1 MLDSLRRSLG
11 VTAEQPVD
19 GRRGATVVT
28 VERILWLVVA
38 GAFGLSRWAYYREGV
53 RFNSDPVYYFT
64 QLLDPYLLSHRL
76 LESIFYLHAQPPLF
90 NVLTGLA
97 LKLAGEDVGVLLWA
111 LYLCVAFAILVL
123 FIRTLTRLAV
133 PTWMA
138 MAVSLAF
145 CCAPP
150 FVLYE
155 NWYFYP
161 LLELLSLQVAAY
173 ALVRAEGRPGR
184 WLGTALWT
192 LAALVWFR
200 SLYHPVYF
208 LLAVA
213 AVVGLAAKNDRRAVL
228 SRALGPSLAVALLV
242 LKNVALFGLWGT
254 SSWGPNSLH
263 KVMQPFVDK
272 PAHEAMIQ
280 AEELTPI
287 SNVWEFSPGAVY
299 VERLGLPDEHHG
311 IPALDDLEKREGN
324 PITRRN
330 RVNYNHWSYLHA
342 ARAYLHDTRILVR
355 RFPEAY
361 FEAVRWNAANFISPV
376 TGHGYVAPNR
386 SCVARVTEWFERV
399 DVALCWWVPILFVGG
414 AVSLL
419 RRKTPRAE
427 RLLLAFI
434 LGTLSWATA
443 LSVLAEH
450 GENNRFRFHLMGLV
464 VLLACYCARVVVEG
478 LRARYAT
485 VAVRLGRA

>member
-1 MLDSLRRSLG
+1 
-11 VTAEQPVD
+11 VTTEHSAHR
-19 GRRGATVVT
+19 RRGASIVT
-28 VERILWLVVA
+28 VDGMLWLVVVCT
-38 GAFGLSRWAYYREGV
+38 FVLSRWAYYRAGV

-76 LESIFYLHAQPPLF
+76 LESAFYLHAQPPLF

-97 LKLAGEDVGVLLWA
+97 LKLGGEHVDLLLCA
-111 LYLCVAFAILVL
+111 LYLCVAFAVLVL

-133 PTWMA
+133 PTWMS
-138 MAVSLAF
+138 MAVATAF

-161 LLELLSLQVAAY
+161 LLELLALQVAAY
-173 ALVRAEGRPGR
+173 ALLRSEGRPGR
-184 WLGTALWT
+184 WMATALWT

-213 AVVGLAAKNDRRAVL
+213 AVVGLAATGDRRAVL
-228 SRALGPSLAVALLV
+228 VKAIGPGIAVALLV

-263 KVMQPFVDK
+263 KVIEPFVEK
-272 PAHEAMIQ
+272 PALQAMVQ
-280 AEELTPI
+280 DGELTPI
-287 SNVWEFSPGAVY
+287 SAVWEFSPGGVY
-299 VERLGLPDEHHG
+299 IDLLRLPDERHG
-311 IPALDDLEKREGN
+311 VPALDELRKGDSDPR
-324 PITRRN
+324 IRRN
-330 RVNYNHWSYLHA
+330 PVNYNHWSYLHA
-342 ARAYLHDTRILVR
+342 AKAYMHDTRILIR

-361 FEAVRWNAANFISPV
+361 LDAVRWNARHFVRPV
-376 TGHGYVAPNR
+376 TAHGFLAGNR
-386 SCVARVTEWFERV
+386 SFVPRVTAVFDCVEL
-399 DVALCWWVPILFVGG
+399 ALLSLVPILLVVS

-419 RRKTPRAE
+419 KRKTPRAE
-427 RLLLAFI
+427 RLILAFM
-434 LGTLSWATA
+434 LGTLSWATV
-443 LSVLAEH
+443 LSLLAEH

-464 VLLACYCARVVVEG
+464 VLLACYCARVLVEG
-478 LRARYAT
+478 LRMRYAAR
-485 VAVRLGRA
+485 VGVRPYGV